1 MILILFAASIAR
13 GIILQMPAMP
23 EKMAGEWLP
32 RPAAYRPAG
41 IQKKD
46 KNFLEKFLK
55 KNVTLFKLFSILYMN
70 KKIGKENERQ
80 NTESA

>member
-1 MILILFAASIAR
+1 
-13 GIILQMPAMP
+13 MPALP

-41 IQKKD
+41 TKSN
-46 KNFLEKFLK
+46 KNFFK
-55 KNVTLFKLFSILYMN
+55 KIGKSVTLFKLFSILYMN

-80 NTESA
+80 NAESA

>member
-1 MILILFAASIAR
+1 MCPAEWPDGLLLFH
-13 GIILQMPAMP
+13 LFLPALP

-41 IQKKD
+41 TKKVI
-46 KNFLEKFLK
+46 KIFLK
-55 KNVTLFKLFSILYMN
+55 KIGKSVTLFKLFSILYMN

-80 NTESA
+80 NAESA

>member
-1 MILILFAASIAR
+1 MDYSYSIYLF
-13 GIILQMPAMP
+13 LPALP

-41 IQKKD
+41 TKKVR
-46 KNFLEKFLK
+46 KNFFK
-55 KNVTLFKLFSILYMN
+55 KIGKSVTLFKLFSILYMN

-80 NTESA
+80 NAESA